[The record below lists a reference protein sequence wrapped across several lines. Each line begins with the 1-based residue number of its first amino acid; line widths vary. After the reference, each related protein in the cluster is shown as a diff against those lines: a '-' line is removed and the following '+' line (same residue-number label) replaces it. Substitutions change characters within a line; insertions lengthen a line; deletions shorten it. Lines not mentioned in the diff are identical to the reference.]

1 MITSFIEILYNK
13 FDLIHAYRIRS
24 YYSGKNIDLVIDVGS
39 HKGEFINLVCS
50 DDVPIYSIEP
60 QFEIFC
66 ELKTNTSHKNVLEY
80 FNFAVSSYDGVIDF
94 YINNLSSTS
103 STVLTNEESLWIKFK
118 KLLTNTK
125 AANKVESVKVFKL
138 ETLLASKLE
147 GYNNILL
154 KIDVEGA
161 ESQVLLGALNILKE
175 KKIKYIQI
183 EESNYD
189 IYQNK
194 NNINASEFLKQLN
207 FILDKKIIFPLLNFS
222 DLIYIRSDSQS
233 LIIPKN

>member
-1 MITSFIEILYNK
+1 M
-13 FDLIHAYRIRS
+13 
-24 YYSGKNIDLVIDVGS
+24 
-39 HKGEFINLVCS
+39 
-50 DDVPIYSIEP
+50 
-60 QFEIFC
+60 
-66 ELKTNTSHKNVLEY
+66 
-80 FNFAVSSYDGVIDF
+80 
-94 YINNLSSTS
+94 
-103 STVLTNEESLWIKFK
+103 
-118 KLLTNTK
+118 
-125 AANKVESVKVFKL
+125 KVFKL

-194 NNINASEFLKQLN
+194 NNINASELLKQLN

-222 DLIYIRSDSQS
+222 DLIYI
-233 LIIPKN
+233 KK

>member
-1 MITSFIEILYNK
+1 MTELLISILIT
-13 FDLIHAYRIRS
+13 
-24 YYSGKNIDLVIDVGS
+24 
-39 HKGEFINLVCS
+39 
-50 DDVPIYSIEP
+50 
-60 QFEIFC
+60 
-66 ELKTNTSHKNVLEY
+66 
-80 FNFAVSSYDGVIDF
+80 
-94 YINNLSSTS
+94 LSSTS

-118 KLLTNTK
+118 KLLTYTK